1 MARFR
6 HRTSDPLEESAV
18 TRRARRPRRLA
29 LALLLLCALAALTG
43 CSTQAAATGVWAD
56 RAPSAAASGS
66 GAPGDPSASSSADP
80 SASAS
85 GAQSA
90 TPGRTPTAA
99 PTTGAPKPGYAT
111 AAQAVLDQ
119 TNAWRRAAGLRP
131 YTMLSGL
138 VASAHQHN
146 LVMAGGCGL
155 SHQCPGEAAFGDRIR
170 AQGVRWMAAGENI
183 ACTSFVANNVTAITD
198 SAKGL
203 NLSMYNEKPPDDGHR
218 RNLLSST
225 FTHIGIDVY
234 RDGKGRLWLTEDFT
248 N

>member
-1 MARFR
+1 
-6 HRTSDPLEESAV
+6 V
-18 TRRARRPRRLA
+18 TCRAPGPRRLA
-29 LALLLLCALAALTG
+29 LALSLLCALAALTG
-43 CSTQAAATGVWAD
+43 CGTQAAATGVWAD
-56 RAPSAAASGS
+56 RPPSASASGS
-66 GAPGDPSASSSADP
+66 GAPGDPSASPSVDP
-80 SASAS
+80 SPSAS
-85 GAQSA
+85 GAPSA

-99 PTTGAPKPGYAT
+99 PTTGAPTPGYGT

-146 LVMAGGCGL
+146 LVMASGCGL
-155 SHQCPGEAAFGDRIR
+155 SHQCRGEAAFGDRIK
-170 AQGVRWMAAGENI
+170 AQGVRWTAAGENI
-183 ACTSFVANNVTAITD
+183 GYASFVANNVGAMTD
-198 SAKGL
+198 SARGI
-203 NLSMYNEKPPDDGHR
+203 NQSMYNEKPPDDGHR

-225 FTHIGIDVY
+225 FTHMGVDVY